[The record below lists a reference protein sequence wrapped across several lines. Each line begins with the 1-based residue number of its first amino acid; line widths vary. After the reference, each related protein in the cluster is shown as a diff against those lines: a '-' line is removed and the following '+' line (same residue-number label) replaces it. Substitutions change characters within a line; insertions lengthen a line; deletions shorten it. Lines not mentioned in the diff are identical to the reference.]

1 MQNVKDALLRE
12 VDVCREMLKLHDAFA
27 SCGYPENPY
36 WDNFSTAADGIYKL
50 IGEHTETFEESIT
63 YLVLTAPYLTN
74 KRRAEMLYAEYQKHN
89 PVQEQQKAVSKPD
102 TLSITLKQIN
112 DAVNGSSFTTAIPH
126 GRTTIS
132 S

>member
-74 KRRAEMLYAEYQKHN
+74 KRRAEMLYAEYQKNN
-89 PVQEQQKAVSKPD
+89 PVQEQQKADSGTD
-102 TLSITLKQIN
+102 TFSATLKQIN
-112 DAVNGSSFTTAIPH
+112 EAGANSCVTY
-126 GRTTIS
+126 GRPQDKVTLT
-132 S
+132 

>member
-27 SCGYPENPY
+27 SCGYYENPY

-74 KRRAEMLYAEYQKHN
+74 GRRAEMLYAEYQKHN
-89 PVQEQQKAVSKPD
+89 PVQEAPKADSGTD

-112 DAVNGSSFTTAIPH
+112 DAVNRNSVTH
-126 GRTTIS
+126 GRPQDKVTLT
-132 S
+132 

>member
-74 KRRAEMLYAEYQKHN
+74 KRRAEMLYAEYQRNN
-89 PVQEQQKAVSKPD
+89 PVKEQQKSVSETD
-102 TLSITLKQIN
+102 TPSITMKQIN
-112 DAVNGSSFTTAIPH
+112 DAINGHAFSYVGRQDRVTSST
-126 GRTTIS
+126 
-132 S
+132 

>member
-27 SCGYPENPY
+27 SCGYYENPY

-74 KRRAEMLYAEYQKHN
+74 GRRAEMLYAEYQKHN
-89 PVQEQQKAVSKPD
+89 PVQEAPNADSGTD
-102 TLSITLKQIN
+102 TPSITMKQIN
-112 DAVNGSSFTTAIPH
+112 DAVNKYSITR
-126 GRTTIS
+126 GRPQDKVALT
-132 S
+132 